1 MTKIRIT
8 RMHDDPYIVWM
19 FSDGDYFLHISE
31 SVYSIRR
38 SINRFRYVRATLAH
52 AREMFKLGRKQ
63 LQEEKIP

>member
-1 MTKIRIT
+1 MIKLT
-8 RMHDDPYIVWM
+8 RMYDQPYIVWM

-31 SVYSIRR
+31 SAHTVRR
-38 SINRFRYVRATLAH
+38 SVNRFRYVRALLTH

>member
-1 MTKIRIT
+1 MIKLT

-19 FSDGDYFLHISE
+19 LSDGDYFLHISE
-31 SVYSIRR
+31 SAHIIRL
-38 SINRFRYVRATLAH
+38 SNDSFRYVRALLTH

>member
-1 MTKIRIT
+1 MIKLT
-8 RMHDDPYIVWM
+8 RMNDQPYIVWM

-38 SINRFRYVRATLAH
+38 SNNRFRYVRALLAH
-52 AREMFKLGRKQ
+52 AKEMFKLGRKQ

>member
-1 MTKIRIT
+1 
-8 RMHDDPYIVWM
+8 MHDDPYIVWM

>member
-1 MTKIRIT
+1 MIKLT
-8 RMHDDPYIVWM
+8 RMNDEPYIVWM

-31 SVYSIRR
+31 SAHTIRL
-38 SINRFRYVRATLAH
+38 SNDRFRYVRALLNH